1 MSLESSQ
8 SWSAAVSGG
17 GWREEGGG
25 TADNTGT
32 TDTVGDRQSHW
43 SPVWEG
49 ETPDFFFLFLECV
62 LWGLETEVLLAGDTP
77 SLSPNTLTTTTE
89 PPPAIHTNY
98 TQSE

>member
-32 TDTVGDRQSHW
+32 TDTVGDIETVTGVLCERVRHLISSSCSWSVSCGVWRQRCCWLGTHPLS
-43 SPVWEG
+43 
-49 ETPDFFFLFLECV
+49 
-62 LWGLETEVLLAGDTP
+62 LLT
-77 SLSPNTLTTTTE
+77 
-89 PPPAIHTNY
+89 H
-98 TQSE
+98 